1 VPIGVTKEPCIANCD
16 PGIQRLAFKVKEDIV
31 VQSPDGPVLYR
42 KDGEVIPDPKPEQ
55 FSGVNSRWPGVLWGA
70 AGGGAAVAA
79 SAP

>member
-1 VPIGVTKEPCIANCD
+1 
-16 PGIQRLAFKVKEDIV
+16 
-31 VQSPDGPVLYR
+31 VLYR